1 VLPPLTIRARLTVSY
16 AVAMVLVLLVVAVAV
31 SIVHERIGMGRI
43 DATLAGQMQSVAGV
57 VTSEIAERLTLEA
70 GAQEAMAELELP
82 GLGVAVLDRAGRPLA
97 TRNSDAPNIPLD
109 AVRSAAGRGPRTLE
123 PQRARIAASA
133 WRHGAEPYSIVVW
146 TSLLPFDREHAT
158 VQNTIRA
165 SIPFAALAALAA
177 GWLIVWRAL
186 QPLSRMAAC
195 ADGIDTHRLDARL
208 PVPAATDEIQRLAI
222 AFNGLMSRL
231 SDAVH
236 AQRRFMADAS
246 HELRTP
252 VTVARTAAQVT
263 LDSPHRT
270 DAEYREALDI
280 ITLQTDRLTHVVDDM
295 FLLARADV
303 DARPLDL
310 RYLYL
315 DEMVTECVRAAA
327 VLADR
332 RQVGVTV
339 QAPEGVQIRGDEELL
354 RRMIMNLLDNAIR
367 HTPDRGHV
375 RASVAQA
382 EGSVTVT
389 VEDSGPGIPAAERER
404 VFERF
409 VRLATANSQAGGGL
423 GLPIARWIAEQHHG
437 TLRLDG
443 SHSGGCFVATLPLQV
458 AAGASGV

>member
-1 VLPPLTIRARLTVSY
+1 
-16 AVAMVLVLLVVAVAV
+16 
-31 SIVHERIGMGRI
+31 
-43 DATLAGQMQSVAGV
+43 
-57 VTSEIAERLTLEA
+57 
-70 GAQEAMAELELP
+70 
-82 GLGVAVLDRAGRPLA
+82 
-97 TRNSDAPNIPLD
+97 
-109 AVRSAAGRGPRTLE
+109 
-123 PQRARIAASA
+123 
-133 WRHGAEPYSIVVW
+133 
-146 TSLLPFDREHAT
+146 
-158 VQNTIRA
+158 
-165 SIPFAALAALAA
+165 
-177 GWLIVWRAL
+177 
-186 QPLSRMAAC
+186 MAAC
-195 ADGIDTHRLDARL
+195 ADGIDTRRLDARL
-208 PVPAATDEIQRLAI
+208 PVPAAADEIQRLAI
-222 AFNGLMSRL
+222 AFNGLMTRL
-231 SDAVH
+231 ADAVH

-327 VLADR
+327 VLADKR
-332 RQVGVTV
+332 RVGVTV

-367 HTPDRGHV
+367 HTPDRGQV
-375 RASVAQA
+375 RASVSQE
-382 EGSVTVT
+382 EGAVTVT

-409 VRLATANSQAGGGL
+409 VRLATANSQTGGGL

-437 TLRLDG
+437 TLRLDASDRG
-443 SHSGGCFVATLPLQV
+443 TRFVMTLPLKATDADAPLEDL
-458 AAGASGV
+458 AALER